1 MSRAL
6 SVLGV
11 APGSAAGGKGLHS
24 DRKTDSEVPQMFDD
38 RIDGLPSGPQ
48 GKRMS
53 VIFAASFV
61 VFLAVAIFASLLGRQ
76 WSDWL
81 PGTGRH
87 TSMLEGVRGAVYDV
101 MPFLM

>member
-1 MSRAL
+1 MRRTSTALASARGQRAAAEGWDMVAGPHSEGSPMADDKGRGSKGPESR
-6 SVLGV
+6 
-11 APGSAAGGKGLHS
+11 
-24 DRKTDSEVPQMFDD
+24 
-38 RIDGLPSGPQ
+38 
-48 GKRMS
+48 RMS
-53 VIFAASFV
+53 LIFAASFV
-61 VFLAVAIFASLLGRQ
+61 VFLAVAIFASLLGKQ

>member
-1 MSRAL
+1 MA
-6 SVLGV
+6 
-11 APGSAAGGKGLHS
+11 
-24 DRKTDSEVPQMFDD
+24 DD
-38 RIDGLPSGPQ
+38 RGLGSNGPESR
-48 GKRMS
+48 RMS
-53 VIFAASFV
+53 LIFAASFV
-61 VFLAVAIFASLLGRQ
+61 VFLAVAIVASLLGKQ

>member
-1 MSRAL
+1 MSRAATAQ
-6 SVLGV
+6 GI
-11 APGSAAGGKGLHS
+11 ARGRHGAGEGL
-24 DRKTDSEVPQMFDD
+24 DFGRRTLSEVTSMFDD
-38 RIDGLPSGPQ
+38 RSNGSPSGPQ

-61 VFLAVAIFASLLGRQ
+61 VFLAVAIVASLLGRQ

-81 PGTGRH
+81 PGTGQH
-87 TSMLEGVRGAVYDV
+87 ASMLEGVRGAVYDV

>member
-1 MSRAL
+1 M
-6 SVLGV
+6 VD
-11 APGSAAGGKGLHS
+11 
-24 DRKTDSEVPQMFDD
+24 DRKN
-38 RIDGLPSGPQ
+38 RLPGDP
-48 GKRMS
+48 GRKRMS
-53 VIFAASFV
+53 LIFAASFV